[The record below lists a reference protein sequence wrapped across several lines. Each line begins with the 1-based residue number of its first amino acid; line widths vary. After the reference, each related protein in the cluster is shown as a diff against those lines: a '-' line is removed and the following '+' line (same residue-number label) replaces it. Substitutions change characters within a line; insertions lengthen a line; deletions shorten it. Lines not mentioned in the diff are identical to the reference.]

1 MNVKS
6 AIAQLTVKTKIII
19 GCCMAVAAAAAVV
32 VGIVL
37 GRDETYRV
45 LKVFEM
51 NGSSVITRE
60 ELGELDAYV
69 GMNLENGDTVNVGE
83 ESTLRLVLD
92 NDKYVLLD
100 SGTVMKLNAAGNAS
114 DSRTSIELQKGT
126 ILNEITNPLSAN
138 SSYEVA
144 TPKATMA
151 VRGTSFIVS
160 VNENPDGSYNINVY
174 TLDGKVEVTLL
185 DSEGNPTDKKAM
197 VSEGYSVAI
206 ITEPNSESGNPAEI
220 DGSSRFVYIDENGI
234 VSELGNGD
242 DPVREIIYDLI
253 PQNLRMVAVNSH
265 DGRLMVLAENII
277 RKLRG
282 ENTDEYTEDKPSAGS
297 EDVTGDAETETEPAV
312 TTVPTDEEEPA
323 VTTVPTTAETEEK
336 TTQTASPVHIEY
348 TDNST
353 NTKPTGKTQDNTD
366 TSKPS
371 EKTTTTAAAVPETD
385 ADTTTGKTTTGKT
398 TTATTPKTTTTSTS
412 GTTPTKPT
420 APAVTTAPEAEKY
433 EVRFMYNGDLMY
445 IESVKKGDRVSSVPA
460 LPGLDGYTGEW
471 KIGTQVFDP
480 NTAITKNITVYAVYT
495 AKKYTIT
502 YVPSY
507 DTTIVLKTEQV
518 EYGKKPSGFTP
529 DTAVDTNGD
538 DTYDYYLWGWDS
550 VLNSFGTVKEDA
562 AITVPYEHYIDIFE
576 VRVTDKDTVL
586 IHKLCKNGDTLTLPT
601 PVSAP
606 EEGYEFK
613 GWGMV
618 GSGGIFNTGLKEG
631 SGDPFEPSDPENM
644 IWNGVKASGTE
655 VTLSGGNTA
664 YMAVYKP
671 IQLTVTFSANDADTP
686 YSKKVTSEYGKKIS
700 ELTLPTVPAKTGYTG
715 KWTYNDAD
723 LDGTMTITS
732 NITIKAAYTKNKYTV
747 KYIPSYDTTAVLETE
762 QVEYGEKPSGFTPDI
777 VVDNNSDGTY
787 DYYLWGWDSVLNS
800 FGTIKEDA
808 SITVPYA
815 AYDEIHEVRVTDKNT
830 VLIHKLFKNGDT
842 LTLPTPTSAAEEG
855 YEFKG
860 WGEVYSGSYNTG
872 LKEGEESEPD
882 KLDTSVTH
890 TPLSSGTS
898 VTLNSN
904 KNIAYMAVYKPIQLT
919 VTYISA
925 EGVIVHTE
933 KVDYGTAVSALTLP
947 DVPRNFQKWTIDG
960 VQIESCGGNL
970 IKEDLTITAKYFS

>member
-6 AIAQLTVKTKIII
+6 AIALLTVKTKIII

-160 VNENPDGSYNINVY
+160 VTENPDGSYNINVY

-234 VSELGNGD
+234 ISELGNGD

-265 DGRLMVLAENII
+265 DGKLMVLAENII

-282 ENTDEYTEDKPSAGS
+282 ENTDEHTEDKPSAGS
-297 EDVTGDAETETEPAV
+297 EDVTGDAETEPAV

-366 TSKPS
+366 TSKTS
-371 EKTTTTAAAVPETD
+371 EKTTTTVTTVPETD
-385 ADTTTGKTTTGKT
+385 TDSTTGKTTTGKT
-398 TTATTPKTTTTSTS
+398 TTVTTPKTTTTSTS
-412 GTTPTKPT
+412 GTIPTTPT
-420 APAVTTAPEAEKY
+420 APAVTTVPEAEKY
-433 EVRFMYNGDLMY
+433 EVRFMCNGDLMY
-445 IESVKKGDRVSSVPA
+445 IESVKKGDKVSSVPA

-480 NTAITKNITVYAVYT
+480 NTAITKNITVNAVYT

-507 DTTIVLKTEQV
+507 DTTKVLKTEQV

-529 DTAVDTNGD
+529 DTVVDTNGD

-550 VLNSFGTVKEDA
+550 VLNSFGTVKENA
-562 AITVPYEHYIDIFE
+562 AITVPYEHYSDIFE

-601 PVSAP
+601 PTSTV

-631 SGDPFEPSDPENM
+631 SGAAFEPSNPENM
-644 IWNGVKASGTE
+644 ILNGVKASGTE

-664 YMAVYKP
+664 YIAVYKP

-686 YSKKVTSEYGKKIS
+686 YSKNVTSEYGKKIS

-732 NITIKAAYTKNKYTV
+732 NITITAAYTKNKYTV

-762 QVEYGEKPSGFTPDI
+762 QVEYGEKPSGFTPDT
-777 VVDNNSDGTY
+777 VVYNNGDG
-787 DYYLWGWDSVLNS
+787 YYLWSWDTVLNS
-800 FGTIKEDA
+800 FGTVKEDA

-815 AYDEIHEVRVTDKNT
+815 AYDEIHEVKITDNGT
-830 VLIHKLFKNGDT
+830 VLIHKLYKNGDT
-842 LTLPTPTSAAEEG
+842 LTLPTPTSTVEEG

-860 WGEVYSGSYNTG
+860 WGEVYSGGYNTG
-872 LKEGEESEPD
+872 LKEGSGRVYDE
-882 KLDTSVTH
+882 LDTSVTL
-890 TPLSSGTS
+890 TPLSSGAS

-919 VTYISA
+919 VTYIA
-925 EGVIVHTE
+925 DGTTVHTE
-933 KVDYGTAVSALTLP
+933 KVNYGTAISDLTLP
-947 DVPRNFQKWTIDG
+947 AVPTKAEYTGQWTIGG
-960 VQIESCGGNL
+960 VAIESYGGNL
-970 IKEDLTITAKYFS
+970 IKENLTIIAEYTKIP

>member
-114 DSRTSIELQKGT
+114 DSRTSIELQKGS

-323 VTTVPTTAETEEK
+323 VTTVPTTAETEEE

-366 TSKPS
+366 TSKTS

-412 GTTPTKPT
+412 GTTPTTPT

-601 PVSAP
+601 PVSVP

-631 SGDPFEPSDPENM
+631 SGAAFEPSDPENM
-644 IWNGVKASGTE
+644 IWYGVKASGTE

-671 IQLTVTFSANDADTP
+671 IQLTVT
-686 YSKKVTSEYGKKIS
+686 
-700 ELTLPTVPAKTGYTG
+700 
-715 KWTYNDAD
+715 
-723 LDGTMTITS
+723 
-732 NITIKAAYTKNKYTV
+732 
-747 KYIPSYDTTAVLETE
+747 
-762 QVEYGEKPSGFTPDI
+762 
-777 VVDNNSDGTY
+777 
-787 DYYLWGWDSVLNS
+787 
-800 FGTIKEDA
+800 
-808 SITVPYA
+808 
-815 AYDEIHEVRVTDKNT
+815 
-830 VLIHKLFKNGDT
+830 
-842 LTLPTPTSAAEEG
+842 
-855 YEFKG
+855 
-860 WGEVYSGSYNTG
+860 
-872 LKEGEESEPD
+872 
-882 KLDTSVTH
+882 
-890 TPLSSGTS
+890 
-898 VTLNSN
+898 
-904 KNIAYMAVYKPIQLT
+904 
-919 VTYISA
+919 YIS

-933 KVDYGTAVSALTLP
+933 KVDYGTSVSDLTLP
-947 DVPRNFQKWTIDG
+947 TVPTKAEYTGQWTIGG
-960 VQIESCGGNL
+960 VAIESYGGNL
-970 IKEDLTITAKYFS
+970 IKENLTITAVYTKIP

>member
-114 DSRTSIELQKGT
+114 DSRTYIELQKGT

-151 VRGTSFIVS
+151 VRGTSFIIS
-160 VNENPDGSYNINVY
+160 VTENPDGSYNINVD

-197 VSEGYSVAI
+197 VSEGHSVAI

-297 EDVTGDAETETEPAV
+297 EDVTGDAETEPAV

-323 VTTVPTTAETEEK
+323 VTTVPTTAETEEE

-353 NTKPTGKTQDNTD
+353 NTKPTEKTQDNTD
-366 TSKPS
+366 TSKTS

-529 DTAVDTNGD
+529 DTVVDTNGD

-601 PVSAP
+601 PVSVP

-671 IQLTVTFSANDADTP
+671 IQLTVTYIA
-686 YSKKVTSEYGKKIS
+686 
-700 ELTLPTVPAKTGYTG
+700 
-715 KWTYNDAD
+715 
-723 LDGTMTITS
+723 DGTT
-732 NITIKAAYTKNKYTV
+732 
-747 KYIPSYDTTAVLETE
+747 
-762 QVEYGEKPSGFTPDI
+762 
-777 VVDNNSDGTY
+777 
-787 DYYLWGWDSVLNS
+787 
-800 FGTIKEDA
+800 
-808 SITVPYA
+808 
-815 AYDEIHEVRVTDKNT
+815 
-830 VLIHKLFKNGDT
+830 
-842 LTLPTPTSAAEEG
+842 
-855 YEFKG
+855 
-860 WGEVYSGSYNTG
+860 
-872 LKEGEESEPD
+872 
-882 KLDTSVTH
+882 
-890 TPLSSGTS
+890 
-898 VTLNSN
+898 
-904 KNIAYMAVYKPIQLT
+904 
-919 VTYISA
+919 
-925 EGVIVHTE
+925 VHTE
-933 KVDYGTAVSALTLP
+933 KVDYGTSISALTLP
-947 DVPRNFQKWTIDG
+947 AVPTKAEYTGQWTIGG
-960 VQIESCGGNL
+960 VAIESYGGNL
-970 IKEDLTITAKYFS
+970 IKENLTITAVYTRACSH

>member
-1 MNVKS
+1 MFS
-6 AIAQLTVKTKIII
+6 
-19 GCCMAVAAAAAVV
+19 
-32 VGIVL
+32 
-37 GRDETYRV
+37 
-45 LKVFEM
+45 
-51 NGSSVITRE
+51 ITI
-60 ELGELDAYV
+60 
-69 GMNLENGDTVNVGE
+69 N
-83 ESTLRLVLD
+83 
-92 NDKYVLLD
+92 LLD

-114 DSRTSIELQKGT
+114 DSRTSIELQKGS

-323 VTTVPTTAETEEK
+323 VTTVPTTAETEEE

-385 ADTTTGKTTTGKT
+385 ADTTTGKTTTV
-398 TTATTPKTTTTSTS
+398 TTPKTTTTSTS

-507 DTTIVLKTEQV
+507 DTTTVLKIEQV

-538 DTYDYYLWGWDS
+538 DTYDYYLWGWNT
-550 VLNSFGTVKEDA
+550 VLNSFGTVKENA
-562 AITVPYEHYIDIFE
+562 AITVPYEHYSDIFE

-890 TPLSSGTS
+890 TPLSSGAS

-904 KNIAYMAVYKPIQLT
+904 KNVAYIAVYKPIQLT
-919 VTYISA
+919 VTYIA
-925 EGVIVHTE
+925 DGTTVHTE
-933 KVDYGTAVSALTLP
+933 KVNYGTAISGLTLP
-947 DVPRNFQKWTIDG
+947 AVPTKAEYTGQWTIGG
-960 VQIESCGGNL
+960 VAIESYGGNL
-970 IKEDLTITAKYFS
+970 IKENLTITAVYTKIP